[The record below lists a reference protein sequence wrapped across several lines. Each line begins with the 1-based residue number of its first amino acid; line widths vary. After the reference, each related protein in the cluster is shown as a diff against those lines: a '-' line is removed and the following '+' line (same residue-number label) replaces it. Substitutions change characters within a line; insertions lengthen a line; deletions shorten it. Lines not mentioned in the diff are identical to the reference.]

1 MSLGSSEASVC
12 RQRVRFPLLQ
22 LYLSLSKQMPCA
34 DVSVAH
40 LQPEVALLPGLQK
53 RSKSHVE
60 SQGWRAQTPLT
71 QSRPGAQAL
80 PQRPQLSLS
89 IFASWQVPLQVIVPR
104 PLQLGVGEVEVVE
117 LVDVIF
123 REVELA
129 LRVVDGNSV
138 VLKDV
143 ELDIKD
149 VEEIVAL
156 SVIDEDWP
164 EDVNE

>member
-1 MSLGSSEASVC
+1 M
-12 RQRVRFPLLQ
+12 
-22 LYLSLSKQMPCA
+22 
-34 DVSVAH
+34 
-40 LQPEVALLPGLQK
+40 
-53 RSKSHVE
+53 
-60 SQGWRAQTPLT
+60 
-71 QSRPGAQAL
+71 
-80 PQRPQLSLS
+80 
-89 IFASWQVPLQVIVPR
+89 QVIVPR